1 MSEDVDIEK
10 LRTVLSFVRM
20 KNEIEWEKL
29 NFKLGGIEEW
39 VPFIDDW
46 NLWCDM
52 VFARNKINNEKDD
65 SGVEL
70 VWHS

>member
-52 VFARNKINNEKDD
+52 VFARNK
-65 SGVEL
+65 
-70 VWHS
+70 